1 MTDAGDLI
9 RRYCEREDQA
19 AFRDFYQHEAPRLWK
34 YFIARGCDPDTAYDL
49 LSESFLR
56 FIQTVCKNPAAPLP
70 LLYRI
75 ALNLRIDLHRRS
87 QHWPATLNPEQ
98 LAAIPA
104 ADSDPL
110 AGEAVLRA
118 MRSLHGDEQNLLLMR
133 YWIGLTH
140 AEVAQAIGLP
150 EGTVRRQA
158 AAALHK
164 LRAVLEPQQDVG
176 PI

>member
-1 MTDAGDLI
+1 MQDVERLI
-9 RRYCEREDQA
+9 RRYCAHSDQA
-19 AFRDFYQHEAPRLWK
+19 AFRRFYEQEAPRLWK
-34 YFIARGCDPDTAYDL
+34 YFIARGCDADTAYDL

-75 ALNLRIDLHRRS
+75 ALNLRIDLYRRA
-87 QHWPATLNPEQ
+87 QHWPVNLDPETLATVPD
-98 LAAIPA
+98 AVG
-104 ADSDPL
+104 DPL
-110 AGEAVLRA
+110 SGRDVLKA
-118 MRSLHGDEQNLLLMR
+118 MQALHGDEQNLLLMR

-140 AEVAQAIGLP
+140 AEIAAALGLP

-164 LRAVLEPQQDVG
+164 LRAQLES
-176 PI
+176 

>member
-1 MTDAGDLI
+1 MTTAADLI
-9 RRYCEREDQA
+9 GRYCRQGDQT
-19 AFRDFYQHEAPRLWK
+19 AFGRFYQREAPRLWK

-56 FIQTVCKNPAAPLP
+56 FIQTVCKSPAPPLP

-75 ALNLRIDLHRRS
+75 ALNLRIDLHRRA
-87 QHWPATLNPEQ
+87 QHGPVALDPEQ

-104 ADSDPL
+104 PADDPY
-110 AGEAVLRA
+110 AGEAVLKA
-118 MRSLHGDEQNLLLMR
+118 MQTLHGDEQNLLLMR
-133 YWIGLTH
+133 YWVGLTH
-140 AEVAQAIGLP
+140 AEVAETIGLP

-164 LRAVLEPQQDVG
+164 LRVMLEPQQDVG

>member
-1 MTDAGDLI
+1 MADAANLI
-9 RRYCEREDQA
+9 RRYCSQQDQA
-19 AFRDFYQHEAPRLWK
+19 AFRRFYQQEAPRLWK
-34 YFIARGCDPDTAYDL
+34 YLIARGCDVDTAYDL

-75 ALNLRIDLHRRS
+75 ALNLRIDLHRRA
-87 QHWPATLNPEQ
+87 QHWPVSLDPEQ

-104 ADSDPL
+104 TETDPL
-110 AGEAVLRA
+110 AGEAVLKV
-118 MRSLHGDEQNLLLMR
+118 MQTLHGDEQNLLLMR

-140 AEVAQAIGLP
+140 AEIAQAIGLP

-164 LRAVLEPQQDVG
+164 LREVLER
-176 PI
+176 

>member
-1 MTDAGDLI
+1 MNDVADLI
-9 RRYCEREDQA
+9 QRYCKHGDQA
-19 AFRDFYQHEAPRLWK
+19 AFRRFYQHEAPRLWK
-34 YFIARGCDPDTAYDL
+34 FFLARGCDADTAYDL
-49 LSESFLR
+49 LSETFLR

-87 QHWPATLNPEQ
+87 QHWPVNLEPEQ

-104 ADSDPL
+104 PDDDPY
-110 AGEAVLRA
+110 AGEAVRKA
-118 MRSLHGDEQNLLLMR
+118 MNTLHGDEQNLLLMR

-140 AEVAQAIGLP
+140 AEIAQAIGLP

-164 LRAVLEPQQDVG
+164 LRGLLEA
-176 PI
+176 

>member
-1 MTDAGDLI
+1 MADAADLI
-9 RRYCEREDQA
+9 RRYCSNQDQA
-19 AFRDFYQHEAPRLWK
+19 AFRHFYRHEAPRLWK
-34 YFIARGCDPDTAYDL
+34 YFVARGCDPDTAYDL

-56 FIQTVCKNPAAPLP
+56 FIQIVCKNPAAPLP

-75 ALNLRIDLHRRS
+75 ALNLRIDLHRRA
-87 QHWPATLNPEQ
+87 QHWPVSLDPEQ

-104 ADSDPL
+104 AETDPL
-110 AGEAVLRA
+110 AGEAVLKA
-118 MRSLHGDEQNLLLMR
+118 MQTLHGDEQNLLLMR

-140 AEVAQAIGLP
+140 AELAHAAGLP

-164 LRAVLEPQQDVG
+164 LRVALEP
-176 PI
+176 